1 MREEKVLR
9 LIDWYNHLSKEN
21 LNQIEEFY
29 AQDAYFRDP
38 FNEFFE
44 LTPLIQ
50 LYKKM
55 FLKMDNPRFII
66 TRKFIQEEELVLFWD
81 FKFKAFGKEQTIVG
95 NTLLKFNAEEKIIYH
110 LDYWDTVNE
119 LWMKVPVLGSFIKFF
134 YKFMK

>member
-1 MREEKVLR
+1 MNEEKTLR
-9 LIDWYNHLSKEN
+9 LIDWYNHLSLEN

-29 AQDAYFRDP
+29 AKDTYFRDP
-38 FNEFFE
+38 FNEFLE
-44 LTPLIQ
+44 LKPLIE

-66 TRKFIQEEELVLFWD
+66 TRQFSQDNDLVLFWD

-95 NTLLKFNAEEKIIYH
+95 NTLLKFNAEGKISYH

-119 LWMKVPVLGSFIKFF
+119 LWMKVPLLGSIVRFLYRFIK
-134 YKFMK
+134 